1 MVRELEEILLV
12 SNDQTTVEFFKD
24 VLKDLDLQLV
34 VKNEIRASLKCSKD
48 RQIIFID
55 CEIADGTC
63 IECLESMVSLNSG
76 IIPVAILEEG
86 NRELRIEALQ
96 NGAFSSIFK
105 PLNRKELIAVLKRAT
120 KVKQLEEMFDY
131 LENLTIEEFLKEKVG
146 NYLGRFKEIE
156 RVSIYDTV
164 LCEVERALLKIA
176 MDTTGGNKSEASK
189 LLGLNRNTLRNK
201 IKKYKIK

>member
-1 MVRELEEILLV
+1 V
-12 SNDQTTVEFFKD
+12 SNDHRTVEFFKET
-24 VLKDLDLQLV
+24 LKEFDLTLK
-34 VKNEIRASLKCSKD
+34 VKNGIRVSLKCSKD
-48 RQIIFID
+48 RQIVFID

-76 IIPVAILEEG
+76 LIPVVIVEEG
-86 NRELRIEALQ
+86 DRELRIEALQ

-105 PLNRKELIAVLKRAT
+105 PLDREELIAVLKGAIKIRH
-120 KVKQLEEMFDY
+120 LEETFGY
-131 LENLTIEEFLKEKVG
+131 LENLTIEEFLREKVG
-146 NYLGRFKEIE
+146 NYLGKFKEIE
-156 RVSIYDTV
+156 RISIYDTV

-176 MDTTGGNKSEASK
+176 MDSTGGNKSEASK

>member
-1 MVRELEEILLV
+1 MVKELEEILLV

-24 VLKDLDLQLV
+24 ALKDLDLRLV

-76 IIPVAILEEG
+76 IIPIAILEEG

-105 PLNRKELIAVLKRAT
+105 PLNGKELIAVLKRAI
-120 KVKQLEEMFDY
+120 KVKQMEEMFDY